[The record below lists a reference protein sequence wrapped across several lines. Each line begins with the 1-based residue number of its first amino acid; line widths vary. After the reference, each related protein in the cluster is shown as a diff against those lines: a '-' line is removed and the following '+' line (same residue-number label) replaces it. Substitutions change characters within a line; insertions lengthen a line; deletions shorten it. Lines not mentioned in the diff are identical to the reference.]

1 MDFSLN
7 EEQKLLQ
14 KTVRDY
20 VEENIGPKARELDE
34 QGHGSRETMTELMEL
49 GVGGVFIP
57 EEYNGVGMGFLE
69 RALVLEVR
77 AREAPCMPVTWPGV
91 PWATMPFWGRPRPL

>member
-69 RALVLEVR
+69 RALVLEVYASNR
-77 AREAPCMPVTWPGV
+77 YLQPKIGNGSRLTRLPNPWSARG
-91 PWATMPFWGRPRPL
+91 